1 MSTTYT
7 KREKFRYLLGLS
19 GQNIIYGTVTSVLA
33 YYLQF
38 TILIPAVWVGLILS
52 VARIF
57 DAVKDPFIGAMISR
71 GKHKLKDYLIAV
83 PIPTA
88 ILTILCFS
96 NGIYSAENSMPKNIL
111 IVLSA
116 FVFYII
122 WEVVFTIGDIP
133 ITGYPSV
140 LTSDEG
146 DRTKLLSLRPIGG
159 MASGISTLAVQPIA
173 FALSAVFGGSARDE
187 RNAFLITVAAFSII
201 GGALFQFTA
210 IGSVERVSA
219 ERSENSGQLRYF
231 ITNPLLRTIG
241 ALGLG
246 VLSVIKDLGLK
257 EPYVGQTELK
267 TGEIGDDLTYYFASK
282 NPQMSLIY
290 TVLFGAGS
298 IVGLIVSAAAVPS
311 LSKKYGT
318 KRLFVTVNLINIFP
332 NLLLFALYIKY
343 PQNMT
348 DIPQTVAMFVLT
360 LITGSCVSISS
371 TVQMLIISQAV
382 DLEEKIS
389 GNRPDALFFS
399 AQTFIVKIGTG
410 LSSLAA
416 SIGYAAVNFSSAQTA
431 ALNKFIAS
439 GGIPRLDGRYSN
451 LMTLLFMLYTLPV
464 ALSSLLSAL
473 PFIRR
478 ERE

>member
-173 FALSAVFGGSARDE
+173 FALSAVFGGSAVDE

-210 IGSVERVSA
+210 IGSEERVSA

-231 ITNPLLRTIG
+231 ITNPLLRKISISG
-241 ALGLG
+241 FLGSLKALTG
-246 VLSVIKDLGLK
+246 VILTPLV
-257 EPYVGQTELK
+257 
-267 TGEIGDDLTYYFASK
+267 TYYFASK

-290 TVLFGAGS
+290 TALFGVGS
-298 IVGLIVSAAAVPS
+298 IVGLVISAAAVPS

-318 KRLFVTVNLINIFP
+318 KRLFAAV
-332 NLLLFALYIKY
+332 
-343 PQNMT
+343 NMT
-348 DIPQTVAMFVLT
+348 NIPQTVAMFVLT
-360 LITGSCVSISS
+360 LIIGSCVSISS
-371 TVQMLIISQAV
+371 TVQTLIISQAV

-399 AQTFIVKIGTG
+399 AHTFIVKIGTG

-416 SIGYAAVNFSSAQTA
+416 SIGYAVVKFSSSETA
-431 ALNKFIAS
+431 ALNDFIAN

-464 ALSSLLSAL
+464 ALSSLLSAI
-473 PFIRR
+473 PFIRG

>member
-173 FALSAVFGGSARDE
+173 FALSAVFGGSAVNE
-187 RNAFLITVAAFSII
+187 RNAFLITVAAFSIYRNRFGGKGFCRAQRKFGSAQIFYYKSVAQKNQYI
-201 GGALFQFTA
+201 GIFGQSESPDRCYPHSAGNLLFCKQK
-210 IGSVERVSA
+210 SA
-219 ERSENSGQLRYF
+219 DV
-231 ITNPLLRTIG
+231 
-241 ALGLG
+241 A
-246 VLSVIKDLGLK
+246 DL
-257 EPYVGQTELK
+257 
-267 TGEIGDDLTYYFASK
+267 
-282 NPQMSLIY
+282 
-290 TVLFGAGS
+290 
-298 IVGLIVSAAAVPS
+298 
-311 LSKKYGT
+311 YGT
-318 KRLFVTVNLINIFP
+318 FRSG
-332 NLLLFALYIKY
+332 KY
-343 PQNMT
+343 
-348 DIPQTVAMFVLT
+348 
-360 LITGSCVSISS
+360 C
-371 TVQMLIISQAV
+371 
-382 DLEEKIS
+382 
-389 GNRPDALFFS
+389 
-399 AQTFIVKIGTG
+399 GTG
-410 LSSLAA
+410 NLGGSS
-416 SIGYAAVNFSSAQTA
+416 
-431 ALNKFIAS
+431 
-439 GGIPRLDGRYSN
+439 P
-451 LMTLLFMLYTLPV
+451 
-464 ALSSLLSAL
+464 
-473 PFIRR
+473 
-478 ERE
+478 

>member
-173 FALSAVFGGSARDE
+173 FALSAVFGGSAVDE

-210 IGSVERVSA
+210 IGSVERVST
-219 ERSENSGQLRYF
+219 ERSENSGQLR
-231 ITNPLLRTIG
+231 
-241 ALGLG
+241 
-246 VLSVIKDLGLK
+246 
-257 EPYVGQTELK
+257 
-267 TGEIGDDLTYYFASK
+267 
-282 NPQMSLIY
+282 
-290 TVLFGAGS
+290 
-298 IVGLIVSAAAVPS
+298 
-311 LSKKYGT
+311 
-318 KRLFVTVNLINIFP
+318 
-332 NLLLFALYIKY
+332 
-343 PQNMT
+343 
-348 DIPQTVAMFVLT
+348 
-360 LITGSCVSISS
+360 
-371 TVQMLIISQAV
+371 
-382 DLEEKIS
+382 
-389 GNRPDALFFS
+389 
-399 AQTFIVKIGTG
+399 
-410 LSSLAA
+410 
-416 SIGYAAVNFSSAQTA
+416 
-431 ALNKFIAS
+431 
-439 GGIPRLDGRYSN
+439 
-451 LMTLLFMLYTLPV
+451 
-464 ALSSLLSAL
+464 
-473 PFIRR
+473 
-478 ERE
+478 

>member
-1 MSTTYT
+1 MLTTYT
-7 KREKFRYLLGLS
+7 KKEKFRYLLGLS

-111 IVLSA
+111 IV
-116 FVFYII
+116 
-122 WEVVFTIGDIP
+122 FTIGDIP
-133 ITGYPSV
+133 ITAYPSV

-146 DRTKLLSLRPIGG
+146 DRTKVLSLRPIGG

-173 FALSAVFGGSARDE
+173 FALSAVFGGSAVDE

-231 ITNPLLRTIG
+231 ITNPLLRKISISG
-241 ALGLG
+241 FLGSLKAMTG
-246 VLSVIKDLGLK
+246 VILTPLV
-257 EPYVGQTELK
+257 
-267 TGEIGDDLTYYFASK
+267 TYYFASK

-290 TVLFGAGS
+290 TALFGVGS
-298 IVGLIVSAAAVPS
+298 IVGLVISAAAVPS

-318 KRLFVTVNLINIFP
+318 KRLFAAVNLINIFP
-332 NLLLFALYIKY
+332 NLLLFALYVKY

-348 DIPQTVAMFVLT
+348 NIPQTVAMFVLT
-360 LITGSCVSISS
+360 LIIGSCVSISS
-371 TVQMLIISQAV
+371 TVQTLIISQAV

-399 AQTFIVKIGTG
+399 AHTFIVKIGTG

-416 SIGYAAVNFSSAQTA
+416 SIGYAVVKFSSSETA
-431 ALNKFIAS
+431 ALNDFIAN

-464 ALSSLLSAL
+464 ALSSLLSAI
-473 PFIRR
+473 PFIRG
-478 ERE
+478 ERD

>member
-96 NGIYSAENSMPKNIL
+96 NGIYSAENSVPKNIL

-173 FALSAVFGGSARDE
+173 FALSAVFGGSAVGE

-210 IGSVERVSA
+210 IGSEERVFA

-231 ITNPLLRTIG
+231 ITNPLLRKISISG
-241 ALGLG
+241 FLGSLKAMTG
-246 VLSVIKDLGLK
+246 VILTPLV
-257 EPYVGQTELK
+257 
-267 TGEIGDDLTYYFASK
+267 TYYFASK

-290 TVLFGAGS
+290 TALFGVGS
-298 IVGLIVSAAAVPS
+298 IVGLVISAAAVPS

-318 KRLFVTVNLINIFP
+318 KRLFAAVNLINIFP
-332 NLLLFALYIKY
+332 NLLLFALYVKY

-348 DIPQTVAMFVLT
+348 NIPQTVAMFVLT
-360 LITGSCVSISS
+360 LIIGSCVSISS
-371 TVQMLIISQAV
+371 TVQTLIISQAV

-416 SIGYAAVNFSSAQTA
+416 SIGYAAVKFSSSETA
-431 ALNKFIAS
+431 ALNDFIAN
-439 GGIPRLDGRYSN
+439 GGIPRFDGRYSN

>member
-173 FALSAVFGGSARDE
+173 FALSAVFGGSAVDE

-231 ITNPLLRTIG
+231 MTGVILTPL
-241 ALGLG
+241 
-246 VLSVIKDLGLK
+246 V
-257 EPYVGQTELK
+257 
-267 TGEIGDDLTYYFASK
+267 TYYFASK

-290 TVLFGAGS
+290 TALFGVGS
-298 IVGLIVSAAAVPS
+298 IVGLVISAAAVPS

-318 KRLFVTVNLINIFP
+318 KRLFAAVNLINIFP
-332 NLLLFALYIKY
+332 NLLLFALYVKY

-348 DIPQTVAMFVLT
+348 NIPQTVAMFVLT
-360 LITGSCVSISS
+360 LIIGSCVSISS
-371 TVQMLIISQAV
+371 TVQTLIISQAV

-416 SIGYAAVNFSSAQTA
+416 SIGYAAVKFSSSETA
-431 ALNKFIAS
+431 ALNDFIAN

-464 ALSSLLSAL
+464 ALSSLLSAI
-473 PFIRR
+473 PFIRG

>member
-71 GKHKLKDYLIAV
+71 GKHKLKNYLIAV

-173 FALSAVFGGSARDE
+173 FALSAVFGGSAVDE

-210 IGSVERVSA
+210 IGSEERVSA
-219 ERSENSGQLRYF
+219 KRSENSGQLRYF
-231 ITNPLLRTIG
+231 ITNPLLRK
-241 ALGLG
+241 
-246 VLSVIKDLGLK
+246 SVYRDFGQSESHDRCYPHSAGNLLFCKQKSADVADLYGTFRSGK
-257 EPYVGQTELK
+257 YC
-267 TGEIGDDLTYYFASK
+267 
-282 NPQMSLIY
+282 
-290 TVLFGAGS
+290 GAG
-298 IVGLIVSAAAVPS
+298 
-311 LSKKYGT
+311 
-318 KRLFVTVNLINIFP
+318 NLG
-332 NLLLFALYIKY
+332 
-343 PQNMT
+343 
-348 DIPQTVAMFVLT
+348 
-360 LITGSCVSISS
+360 GSS
-371 TVQMLIISQAV
+371 
-382 DLEEKIS
+382 
-389 GNRPDALFFS
+389 P
-399 AQTFIVKIGTG
+399 
-410 LSSLAA
+410 
-416 SIGYAAVNFSSAQTA
+416 
-431 ALNKFIAS
+431 
-439 GGIPRLDGRYSN
+439 
-451 LMTLLFMLYTLPV
+451 
-464 ALSSLLSAL
+464 
-473 PFIRR
+473 
-478 ERE
+478 

>member
-173 FALSAVFGGSARDE
+173 FALSAVFGGSAVDE

-210 IGSVERVSA
+210 IGSVERVSTQRKFGSA
-219 ERSENSGQLRYF
+219 QIFYYKSVAQKNQYIGIFGQSESHDRCYPHSAGN
-231 ITNPLLRTIG
+231 LLFCKQKS
-241 ALGLG
+241 AD
-246 VLSVIKDLGLK
+246 VADL
-257 EPYVGQTELK
+257 
-267 TGEIGDDLTYYFASK
+267 
-282 NPQMSLIY
+282 
-290 TVLFGAGS
+290 
-298 IVGLIVSAAAVPS
+298 
-311 LSKKYGT
+311 YGT
-318 KRLFVTVNLINIFP
+318 FRSG
-332 NLLLFALYIKY
+332 KY
-343 PQNMT
+343 
-348 DIPQTVAMFVLT
+348 
-360 LITGSCVSISS
+360 C
-371 TVQMLIISQAV
+371 
-382 DLEEKIS
+382 
-389 GNRPDALFFS
+389 
-399 AQTFIVKIGTG
+399 GTG
-410 LSSLAA
+410 NL
-416 SIGYAAVNFSSAQTA
+416 
-431 ALNKFIAS
+431 
-439 GGIPRLDGRYSN
+439 GGNSP
-451 LMTLLFMLYTLPV
+451 
-464 ALSSLLSAL
+464 
-473 PFIRR
+473 
-478 ERE
+478 

>member
-1 MSTTYT
+1 MLTTYT
-7 KREKFRYLLGLS
+7 KKEKFRYLLGLS

-133 ITGYPSV
+133 ITAYPSV

-146 DRTKLLSLRPIGG
+146 DRTKVLSLRPIGG

-173 FALSAVFGGSARDE
+173 FALSAVFGGSAVDE

-231 ITNPLLRTIG
+231 ITNPLLRKISISG
-241 ALGLG
+241 FLGSLKAMTG
-246 VLSVIKDLGLK
+246 VILTPLV
-257 EPYVGQTELK
+257 
-267 TGEIGDDLTYYFASK
+267 TYYFASK

-290 TVLFGAGS
+290 TALFGVGS
-298 IVGLIVSAAAVPS
+298 IVGLVISAAAVPS

-318 KRLFVTVNLINIFP
+318 KRLFAAVNLINIFP

-360 LITGSCVSISS
+360 LIIGSCVSISS
-371 TVQMLIISQAV
+371 TVQTLIISQAV

-399 AQTFIVKIGTG
+399 AHTFIVKIGTG

-416 SIGYAAVNFSSAQTA
+416 SIGYAVVKFSSSETA
-431 ALNKFIAS
+431 ALNDFIAN

-464 ALSSLLSAL
+464 ALSSLLSAI
-473 PFIRR
+473 PFIRG
-478 ERE
+478 ERD

>member
-173 FALSAVFGGSARDE
+173 FALSAVFGGSAVDE
-187 RNAFLITVAAFSII
+187 RNAFLITVATFSII

-210 IGSVERVSA
+210 IGSAQIFYYKSVAQKNQYIGIFGQSESPDRCYPHSA
-219 ERSENSGQLRYF
+219 GD
-231 ITNPLLRTIG
+231 LLFCKQKS
-241 ALGLG
+241 AD
-246 VLSVIKDLGLK
+246 VADL
-257 EPYVGQTELK
+257 
-267 TGEIGDDLTYYFASK
+267 
-282 NPQMSLIY
+282 
-290 TVLFGAGS
+290 
-298 IVGLIVSAAAVPS
+298 
-311 LSKKYGT
+311 YGT
-318 KRLFVTVNLINIFP
+318 FRSG
-332 NLLLFALYIKY
+332 KY
-343 PQNMT
+343 
-348 DIPQTVAMFVLT
+348 
-360 LITGSCVSISS
+360 C
-371 TVQMLIISQAV
+371 
-382 DLEEKIS
+382 
-389 GNRPDALFFS
+389 
-399 AQTFIVKIGTG
+399 GTG
-410 LSSLAA
+410 NLGGSS
-416 SIGYAAVNFSSAQTA
+416 
-431 ALNKFIAS
+431 
-439 GGIPRLDGRYSN
+439 P
-451 LMTLLFMLYTLPV
+451 
-464 ALSSLLSAL
+464 
-473 PFIRR
+473 
-478 ERE
+478 